1 MATPKKVFD
10 FAKPEYV
17 RTDIVKTDSIGINSD
32 NDSRRNEHQQ
42 LLLSTTY
49 SLNSSHTKKIHVGMQ
64 AANEDCF
71 VPIVKLSGNY
81 ADGIC
86 LAIDTWQ
93 QFQGSM
99 EDMRQYLCEN
109 QKTRPSPIIINNIS
123 ISFTS
128 AYGARA
134 ILVTYKEKNAE
145 HSAEND
151 ETHNREESSQP
162 PLKKRKTYSVAVVM
176 QKATFLGMENIVK
189 CVDAQLAQ
197 LISIV
202 DTVNMC
208 VKYFITEIEL
218 KLPKSYVDCEIIKLT
233 VKGNYQEI
241 KRNVQTQINN
251 LTFLD
256 VYFDIVFEELLSLRI
271 NEIARIILLKRQ
283 S

>member
-17 RTDIVKTDSIGINSD
+17 RTDIVKTDSNGINSD
-32 NDSRRNEHQQ
+32 NDNRRNEHPH

-86 LAIDTWQ
+86 LDIDTWQ

-151 ETHNREESSQP
+151 ETHNREEPTQP

-202 DTVNMC
+202 DHVNVC

-218 KLPKSYVDCEIIKLT
+218 KLPTSYVDCEIIKLT

-256 VYFDIVFEELLSLRI
+256 ANFDIVFEELLSLRI